1 MKLGARLASLV
12 ISDIRSMSRACEAA
26 SGINLGQGIC
36 DLPTPLPVAAA
47 AREAISLNKVIYTAP
62 EGLAGLS
69 MPDSY
74 DEELSRSYAEKRDFC
89 FAKENDVLEEAAR
102 RLRAL

>member
-12 ISDIRSMSRACEAA
+12 ISDIRSMSGACEA
-26 SGINLGQGIC
+26 
-36 DLPTPLPVAAA
+36 VA

-62 EGLAGLS
+62 EGI
-69 MPDSY
+69 
-74 DEELSRSYAEKRDFC
+74 
-89 FAKENDVLEEAAR
+89 EAAR